1 VKHDCAGGKRPL
13 VAAVRKKRKN
23 DRQVVYAISA
33 PVQPQSKPA
42 TILPRQSF
50 AKDINSHALN
60 KYLVSTAFVLFI
72 FWFISYIEWDTT
84 TEGI

>member
-13 VAAVRKKRKN
+13 VAAVSKKRKN

-33 PVQPQSKPA
+33 PVKQQSKPA
-42 TILPRQSF
+42 AILPRQSF

-60 KYLVSTAFVLFI
+60 IKLVSTAFVNTI
-72 FWFISYIEWDTT
+72 FWLIT
-84 TEGI
+84 